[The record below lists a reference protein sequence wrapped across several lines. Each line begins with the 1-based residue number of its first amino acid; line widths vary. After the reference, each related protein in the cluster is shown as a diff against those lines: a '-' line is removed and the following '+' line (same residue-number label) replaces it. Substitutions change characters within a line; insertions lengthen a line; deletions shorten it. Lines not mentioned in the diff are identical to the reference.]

1 MGEPEQRLDDHEEMR
16 ALRVA
21 TGLKTR
27 HYNGDDVEEL
37 GSRGCCRMNQR
48 RTSRSLPR
56 GHAVLAMLLAF
67 CLAGC
72 VSTQGENARRS
83 TVSAAAAGENSQAAP
98 VLGVEV
104 IKSYPHDPHAF
115 TQGLEYYDG
124 YLYES
129 TGRSGQS
136 TLRRTVLETG
146 AVLNQVSLPPE
157 YFGEGLTIFRGKIYQ
172 LTWLSKIG
180 FIYDV
185 RTFRRVGEFRY
196 ESEGWG
202 LTHDDASLILSDGS
216 NKLQFI
222 DPASFKTVR
231 TLEVYAGN
239 VAITNLNE
247 LEYINGEIFANVWHS
262 SRIGRIDP
270 RSGQVLAW
278 IDLTSVV
285 ARSKHEPE
293 DVLNG
298 IAYDA
303 KRRRLFVTGKDWA
316 EILEIKIDTQPNER

>member
-1 MGEPEQRLDDHEEMR
+1 MNRMRLTWSVPR
-16 ALRVA
+16 KRLAIVA
-21 TGLKTR
+21 IAAVCLSGWITTNGRNAPPSVLSTR
-27 HYNGDDVEEL
+27 TAGGN
-37 GSRGCCRMNQR
+37 
-48 RTSRSLPR
+48 P
-56 GHAVLAMLLAF
+56 HAV
-67 CLAGC
+67 
-72 VSTQGENARRS
+72 
-83 TVSAAAAGENSQAAP
+83 P

-104 IKSYPHDPHAF
+104 IKSCPHDPHAF

-196 ESEGWG
+196 NSEGWG
-202 LTHDDASLILSDGS
+202 LTHDDVSLILSDGS

-231 TLEVYAGN
+231 TLEVYAES

-247 LEYINGEIFANVWHS
+247 LEYINGEIFANIWHS
-262 SRIGRIDP
+262 PRIARIDP

-278 IDLTSVV
+278 IDLASVI
-285 ARSKHEPE
+285 ARSEHEPE

-298 IAYDA
+298 IAYDD

-316 EILEIKIDTQPNER
+316 EILEIKIDTKPNER

>member
-1 MGEPEQRLDDHEEMR
+1 MNRMRLTWS
-16 ALRVA
+16 V
-21 TGLKTR
+21 
-27 HYNGDDVEEL
+27 
-37 GSRGCCRMNQR
+37 
-48 RTSRSLPR
+48 PR
-56 GHAVLAMLLAF
+56 ERLAIVVITAV
-67 CLAGC
+67 CLAGWITTNGRNAQASAF
-72 VSTQGENARRS
+72 STS
-83 TVSAAAAGENSQAAP
+83 TAGGNPQSVPILVA
-98 VLGVEV
+98 EV
-104 IKSYPHDPHAF
+104 VKSYPHDPHAF

-146 AVLNQVSLPPE
+146 AVLNQVNLPSE

-185 RTFRRVGEFRY
+185 RTFRRIGEFHY

-222 DPASFKTVR
+222 DPTSFKIVR

-239 VAITNLNE
+239 VAVTNLNE
-247 LEYINGEIFANVWHS
+247 LEYIDGEIFANVWHS
-262 SRIGRIDP
+262 ARIARIDP

-278 IDLTSVV
+278 IDLASVV

-303 KRRRLFVTGKDWA
+303 KRRRLFVTGKNWA
-316 EILEIKIDTQPNER
+316 EILEIKVDTKPNER

>member
-1 MGEPEQRLDDHEEMR
+1 MNRMRLTWSVPR
-16 ALRVA
+16 KRLAIVA
-21 TGLKTR
+21 IAAVCLSGWITTNGRNAPPSVLSTR
-27 HYNGDDVEEL
+27 TAGGNP
-37 GSRGCCRMNQR
+37 Q
-48 RTSRSLPR
+48 
-56 GHAVLAMLLAF
+56 AV
-67 CLAGC
+67 
-72 VSTQGENARRS
+72 
-83 TVSAAAAGENSQAAP
+83 P

-104 IKSYPHDPHAF
+104 IKSCPHDPHAF

-222 DPASFKTVR
+222 DPASFKIVR

-239 VAITNLNE
+239 VAVTNLNE
-247 LEYINGEIFANVWHS
+247 LEYIDGEIFANVWHS
-262 SRIGRIDP
+262 PRMARIDP

-278 IDLTSVV
+278 IDLASVI
-285 ARSKHEPE
+285 ARSEHEPE

-298 IAYDA
+298 IAYD
-303 KRRRLFVTGKDWA
+303 D
-316 EILEIKIDTQPNER
+316 

>member
-1 MGEPEQRLDDHEEMR
+1 MRLTWSVPRKHL
-16 ALRVA
+16 AIVA
-21 TGLKTR
+21 IA
-27 HYNGDDVEEL
+27 
-37 GSRGCCRMNQR
+37 
-48 RTSRSLPR
+48 
-56 GHAVLAMLLAF
+56 AV
-67 CLAGC
+67 CLAGWITTNGRNAPLSAL
-72 VSTQGENARRS
+72 STR
-83 TVSAAAAGENSQAAP
+83 TAGGNPQAVP
-98 VLGVEV
+98 VLGAEV

-115 TQGLEYYDG
+115 TQGLEYHDG

-136 TLRRTVLETG
+136 TLRRTLLQTG
-146 AVLNQVSLPPE
+146 AVLDQVSLPPE

-185 RTFRRVGEFRY
+185 RTFRRVGEFHY

-222 DPASFKTVR
+222 DPASFKTVQ

-239 VAITNLNE
+239 AAVTNLNE
-247 LEYINGEIFANVWHS
+247 LEYIDGEIFANVWHS
-262 SRIGRIDP
+262 ARIARIDQH
-270 RSGQVLAW
+270 SGQVLAW
-278 IDLTSVV
+278 IDLASVV

-298 IAYDA
+298 IAFDA
-303 KRRRLFVTGKDWA
+303 KRHRLFVTGKDWA
-316 EILEIKIDTQPNER
+316 ELLEIKIDTKPNGR

>member
-1 MGEPEQRLDDHEEMR
+1 MQLTGSVSRERL
-16 ALRVA
+16 AVVVIAAVCLGGWIA
-21 TGLKTR
+21 T
-27 HYNGDDVEEL
+27 NGRNAPP
-37 GSRGCCRMNQR
+37 S
-48 RTSRSLPR
+48 
-56 GHAVLAMLLAF
+56 VL
-67 CLAGC
+67 
-72 VSTQGENARRS
+72 STATDGGNPQS
-83 TVSAAAAGENSQAAP
+83 MP
-98 VLGVEV
+98 VLGAEV

-124 YLYES
+124 HLYES

-136 TLRRTVLETG
+136 TLRRSLLETG
-146 AVLNQVSLPPE
+146 AVLNQVSLPSE

-172 LTWLSKIG
+172 LTWLSKTG

-185 RTFRRVGEFRY
+185 RTFRRVGEFHY

-231 TLEVYAGN
+231 TLEVYAES

-247 LEYINGEIFANVWHS
+247 LEYINGEIFANIWHS
-262 SRIGRIDP
+262 PRIARIDP

-278 IDLTSVV
+278 IDLASVI
-285 ARSKHEPE
+285 ARSEHEPE

-298 IAYDA
+298 IAYDD

-316 EILEIKIDTQPNER
+316 EILEIKIDTKPNER

>member
-1 MGEPEQRLDDHEEMR
+1 MRLTWS
-16 ALRVA
+16 V
-21 TGLKTR
+21 
-27 HYNGDDVEEL
+27 
-37 GSRGCCRMNQR
+37 
-48 RTSRSLPR
+48 PR
-56 GHAVLAMLLAF
+56 ERLAIVMIAAA
-67 CLAGC
+67 CLAGWITTNGRNAQPSAL
-72 VSTQGENARRS
+72 STATASGNPQGVPILVAE
-83 TVSAAAAGENSQAAP
+83 V
-98 VLGVEV
+98 VE
-104 IKSYPHDPHAF
+104 SYPHDPHAF

-146 AVLNQVSLPPE
+146 AVLNQVNLPSE

-185 RTFRRVGEFRY
+185 RTFRRIGEFHY

-222 DPASFKTVR
+222 DPTSFKIVR

-239 VAITNLNE
+239 VAVTNLNE
-247 LEYINGEIFANVWHS
+247 LEYIDGEIFANVWHS
-262 SRIGRIDP
+262 ARIARIDP

-278 IDLTSVV
+278 IDLASVV

-303 KRRRLFVTGKDWA
+303 KRRRLFVTGKNWA
-316 EILEIKIDTQPNER
+316 EILEIKVDTKPNER

>member
-1 MGEPEQRLDDHEEMR
+1 MNRKRLIWSVSR
-16 ALRVA
+16 KRLALVVIAAVCPVGWITTNGRNA
-21 TGLKTR
+21 QPSTPSTR
-27 HYNGDDVEEL
+27 TAGGNP
-37 GSRGCCRMNQR
+37 Q
-48 RTSRSLPR
+48 
-56 GHAVLAMLLAF
+56 AVPILAA
-67 CLAGC
+67 
-72 VSTQGENARRS
+72 
-83 TVSAAAAGENSQAAP
+83 
-98 VLGVEV
+98 EV
-104 IKSYPHDPHAF
+104 IKSYPHDPQAF
-115 TQGLEYYDG
+115 TQGLEYHDG

-129 TGRSGQS
+129 TGRSRQS

-146 AVLNQVSLPPE
+146 AVVNQVSLPPQ

-180 FIYDV
+180 FIYEL
-185 RTFRRVGEFRY
+185 RTFRRVGEFHY

-222 DPASFKTVR
+222 DPASFQIAR

-239 VAITNLNE
+239 LAVTNLNE

-262 SRIGRIDP
+262 SRIARIDP

-303 KRRRLFVTGKDWA
+303 KRRRLFVTGKDWT
-316 EILEIKIDTQPNER
+316 EILEIKIDVEGNVR

>member
-1 MGEPEQRLDDHEEMR
+1 M
-16 ALRVA
+16 
-21 TGLKTR
+21 
-27 HYNGDDVEEL
+27 
-37 GSRGCCRMNQR
+37 
-48 RTSRSLPR
+48 
-56 GHAVLAMLLAF
+56 AMLLAF

-72 VSTQGENARRS
+72 VSTQARNARRS
-83 TVSAAAAGENSQAAP
+83 VVLTATTDDTSQAVP

-104 IKSYPHDPHAF
+104 IRSYPHDPHAF

-136 TLRRTVLETG
+136 TLRRTALETG

-157 YFGEGLTIFRGKIYQ
+157 YFGEGLTIFHGKIYQ

-185 RTFRRVGEFRY
+185 RTFRRVGEFHY

-231 TLEVYAGN
+231 TIEVYAGN

-247 LEYINGEIFANVWHS
+247 LEYIEGEIFANVWHS
-262 SRIGRIDP
+262 SRVARIDP

-278 IDLTSVV
+278 IDLASVV
-285 ARSKHEPE
+285 ARNRHEPE

-316 EILEIKIDTQPNER
+316 EIFEIKIDVEANVR

>member
-1 MGEPEQRLDDHEEMR
+1 MNRTRL
-16 ALRVA
+16 
-21 TGLKTR
+21 
-27 HYNGDDVEEL
+27 
-37 GSRGCCRMNQR
+37 
-48 RTSRSLPR
+48 TSSVPR
-56 GHAVLAMLLAF
+56 KRLAIVMIAAA
-67 CLAGC
+67 CLAGWITTNGRNAQPSAL
-72 VSTQGENARRS
+72 STATAGGNPQGVPILVAE
-83 TVSAAAAGENSQAAP
+83 V
-98 VLGVEV
+98 VE
-104 IKSYPHDPHAF
+104 SYPHDPHAF

-129 TGRSGQS
+129 TGRSKQS

-146 AVLNQVSLPPE
+146 AVLNQVNLPSE

-185 RTFRRVGEFRY
+185 RTFRRIGEFHY
-196 ESEGWG
+196 VSEGWG

-222 DPASFKTVR
+222 DPTSFKIVR

-239 VAITNLNE
+239 VAVTNLNE
-247 LEYINGEIFANVWHS
+247 LEYIDGEIFANVWHS
-262 SRIGRIDP
+262 PRIARIDP
-270 RSGQVLAW
+270 HSGQVLAW
-278 IDLTSVV
+278 IDLASVV

-303 KRRRLFVTGKDWA
+303 KRRRLFVTGKNWA
-316 EILEIKIDTQPNER
+316 EILEIKVDTKPNER

>member
-1 MGEPEQRLDDHEEMR
+1 MNRMRLTWSVPR
-16 ALRVA
+16 KRLAIVA
-21 TGLKTR
+21 IAAVCLSGWITTNGRNAPPSVLSTR
-27 HYNGDDVEEL
+27 TAGGNP
-37 GSRGCCRMNQR
+37 Q
-48 RTSRSLPR
+48 
-56 GHAVLAMLLAF
+56 AV
-67 CLAGC
+67 
-72 VSTQGENARRS
+72 
-83 TVSAAAAGENSQAAP
+83 P

-104 IKSYPHDPHAF
+104 IKSCPHDPHAF

-196 ESEGWG
+196 NSEGWG
-202 LTHDDASLILSDGS
+202 LTHDDVSLILSDGS

-231 TLEVYAGN
+231 TLEVYAES

-247 LEYINGEIFANVWHS
+247 LEYINGEIFADIWHS
-262 SRIGRIDP
+262 PRIARIDP

-278 IDLTSVV
+278 IDLASVI
-285 ARSKHEPE
+285 ARSEHEPE

-298 IAYDA
+298 IAYDD

-316 EILEIKIDTQPNER
+316 EVLEIKIDTKPNER

>member
-1 MGEPEQRLDDHEEMR
+1 MATSLKPAFQVIIPRHMEARL
-16 ALRVA
+16 AGWV
-21 TGLKTR
+21 
-27 HYNGDDVEEL
+27 V
-37 GSRGCCRMNQR
+37 RMNR
-48 RTSRSLPR
+48 MRWTWSVPR
-56 GHAVLAMLLAF
+56 KRLAIVMIAAA
-67 CLAGC
+67 CLAGWITTNGRNAQPSAL
-72 VSTQGENARRS
+72 STATASGNPQGVPILVAE
-83 TVSAAAAGENSQAAP
+83 V
-98 VLGVEV
+98 VE
-104 IKSYPHDPHAF
+104 SYPHDPHAF

-146 AVLNQVSLPPE
+146 AVLNQVNLPSE

-185 RTFRRVGEFRY
+185 RTFRRIGEFHY

-222 DPASFKTVR
+222 DPTSFKIVR

-239 VAITNLNE
+239 VAVTNLNE
-247 LEYINGEIFANVWHS
+247 LEYIDGEIFANVWHS
-262 SRIGRIDP
+262 ARIARIDP

-278 IDLTSVV
+278 IDLASVV

-303 KRRRLFVTGKDWA
+303 KQRRLFVTGKDWA
-316 EILEIKIDTQPNER
+316 EILEIKIDTKPNER

>member
-1 MGEPEQRLDDHEEMR
+1 MRLTWSVPR
-16 ALRVA
+16 KRLAIVA
-21 TGLKTR
+21 IAAVCLSGWITTNGRNAPPSVLSTR
-27 HYNGDDVEEL
+27 TAGGNP
-37 GSRGCCRMNQR
+37 Q
-48 RTSRSLPR
+48 
-56 GHAVLAMLLAF
+56 AV
-67 CLAGC
+67 
-72 VSTQGENARRS
+72 
-83 TVSAAAAGENSQAAP
+83 P

-104 IKSYPHDPHAF
+104 IKSCPHDPHAF

-196 ESEGWG
+196 NSEGWG
-202 LTHDDASLILSDGS
+202 LTHDDVSLILSDGS

-239 VAITNLNE
+239 VAVTNLNE
-247 LEYINGEIFANVWHS
+247 LEYINGEIFANTWHS
-262 SRIGRIDP
+262 SRIARIDQ

-278 IDLTSVV
+278 IDLASVV

-303 KRRRLFVTGKDWA
+303 KERRLFVTGKDWA
-316 EILEIKIDTQPNER
+316 EILEIKIDTKPNER

>member
-1 MGEPEQRLDDHEEMR
+1 MATSLKPAFQVIIPRHMEARL
-16 ALRVA
+16 AGWV
-21 TGLKTR
+21 
-27 HYNGDDVEEL
+27 V
-37 GSRGCCRMNQR
+37 RMNR
-48 RTSRSLPR
+48 MRWTWSVPR
-56 GHAVLAMLLAF
+56 KRLAIVMIAAA
-67 CLAGC
+67 CLAGWITTNGRNAQPSAL
-72 VSTQGENARRS
+72 STATAGGNPQGVPILVAE
-83 TVSAAAAGENSQAAP
+83 V
-98 VLGVEV
+98 VE
-104 IKSYPHDPHAF
+104 SYPHDPHAF

-146 AVLNQVSLPPE
+146 AVLNQVNLPSE

-185 RTFRRVGEFRY
+185 RTFRRIGEFHY

-222 DPASFKTVR
+222 DPTSFKIVR

-239 VAITNLNE
+239 VAVTNLNE
-247 LEYINGEIFANVWHS
+247 LEYIDGEIFANVWHS
-262 SRIGRIDP
+262 ARIARIDP

-278 IDLTSVV
+278 IDLASVV

-303 KRRRLFVTGKDWA
+303 KRRRLFVTGKNWA
-316 EILEIKIDTQPNER
+316 EILEIKIDTKANER

>member
-1 MGEPEQRLDDHEEMR
+1 MR
-16 ALRVA
+16 ALRVV
-21 TGLKTR
+21 TDLRTR
-27 HYNGDDVEEL
+27 HYNGDDWEEL

-48 RTSRSLPR
+48 RMSWRLPR
-56 GHAVLAMLLAF
+56 GHVVLAMLLAF
-67 CLAGC
+67 CLAGF
-72 VSTQGENARRS
+72 VSPQGGNARRS
-83 TVSAAAAGENSQAAP
+83 AVSTATAGKNSQAVP

-115 TQGLEYYDG
+115 TQGLEYFDG
-124 YLYES
+124 CLYES

-185 RTFRRVGEFRY
+185 RTFRRIAEFHY

-202 LTHDDASLILSDGS
+202 LTHDNTSLILSDGS

-222 DPASFKTVR
+222 DPASFEIVR

-239 VAITNLNE
+239 IAVTNLNE
-247 LEYINGEIFANVWHS
+247 LEYIDGEIFANVWHS
-262 SRIGRIDP
+262 PRIARIDP

-278 IDLTSVV
+278 IDLASVV

-303 KRRRLFVTGKDWA
+303 KQRRLFVTGKDWA
-316 EILEIKIDTQPNER
+316 EILEIKIDTRPNER

>member
-1 MGEPEQRLDDHEEMR
+1 MNRTRL
-16 ALRVA
+16 
-21 TGLKTR
+21 
-27 HYNGDDVEEL
+27 
-37 GSRGCCRMNQR
+37 
-48 RTSRSLPR
+48 TSSVPR
-56 GHAVLAMLLAF
+56 KRLAIVMIAAA
-67 CLAGC
+67 CLAGWITTNGRNAQPSAL
-72 VSTQGENARRS
+72 STATAGGNPQGVPILVAE
-83 TVSAAAAGENSQAAP
+83 V
-98 VLGVEV
+98 VE
-104 IKSYPHDPHAF
+104 SYPHDPHAF

-146 AVLNQVSLPPE
+146 AIVNQVNLPSE

-185 RTFRRVGEFRY
+185 RTFRRIGEFHY

-222 DPASFKTVR
+222 DPTSFKIVR

-239 VAITNLNE
+239 VAVTNLNE
-247 LEYINGEIFANVWHS
+247 LEYIDGEIFANVWHS
-262 SRIGRIDP
+262 ARIARIDP

-278 IDLTSVV
+278 IDLASVV

-303 KRRRLFVTGKDWA
+303 KRRRLFVTGKNWA
-316 EILEIKIDTQPNER
+316 EILEIKVDTKPNER